1 MDFENMS
8 LDELKKHA
16 KSKGMTFG
24 NISKEKLI
32 AKLNETEKINKVLED
47 DTDIVADEPVAD
59 VQTEN
64 IKSTESVLDTITK
77 AIDEV
82 AETKEEV
89 EAVEE
94 LPNDTVIRV
103 RSITFGTTIY
113 KSPITGSE
121 FIWNKMGDVQ
131 DMTIGELR
139 TMNNSYSDFLN
150 KPMLIL
156 LDDRAIRQFR
166 LSKLYESVSSIYDL
180 KTLFTKD
187 ISTIEG
193 VITKALEANMRDM
206 LISRVRMM
214 YKNGALKDINVI
226 RLLEDKL
233 QFDILRDI

>member
-214 YKNGALKDINVI
+214 YKNGSLKDINVI

>member
-1 MDFENMS
+1 MNFENMS

-214 YKNGALKDINVI
+214 YKNGSLKDINVI

>member
-8 LDELKKHA
+8 LDELKKYA

-32 AKLNETEKINKVLED
+32 TKLNETEKINKVLED

-59 VQTEN
+59 VQVEN
-64 IKSTESVLDTITK
+64 VKPVESVLDTITK

-89 EAVEE
+89 ETVEE

-214 YKNGALKDINVI
+214 YKNGSLKDINVI

>member
-8 LDELKKHA
+8 LDELKKYA

-103 RSITFGTTIY
+103 RSISGGTTI
-113 KSPITGSE
+113 
-121 FIWNKMGDVQ
+121 
-131 DMTIGELR
+131 
-139 TMNNSYSDFLN
+139 
-150 KPMLIL
+150 
-156 LDDRAIRQFR
+156 
-166 LSKLYESVSSIYDL
+166 
-180 KTLFTKD
+180 
-187 ISTIEG
+187 
-193 VITKALEANMRDM
+193 
-206 LISRVRMM
+206 
-214 YKNGALKDINVI
+214 
-226 RLLEDKL
+226 
-233 QFDILRDI
+233 